1 MSKTANA
8 IQEVSSEED
17 SENVD
22 EIEESENSIII
33 NKENA
38 KLLDASLDLIDK
50 KKRESFINNMRLSVK
65 DPLLDFGNK
74 EIFTETRT
82 KIEMLLKN
90 RREIEIQIEQK
101 VIKTWKIAYLLKKSL
116 TFWINTRMKYTNW
129 LKT

>member
-1 MSKTANA
+1 MSKTATA
-8 IQEVSSEED
+8 IQEVSSEND
-17 SENVD
+17 SENCD

-33 NKENA
+33 NKDKNKEND

-50 KKRESFINNMRLSVK
+50 KKRESFVNNLRLSVK

-90 RREIEIQIEQK
+90 RRDIESQIEQK
-101 VIKTWKIAYLLKKSL
+101 V
-116 TFWINTRMKYTNW
+116 
-129 LKT
+129 

>member
-8 IQEVSSEED
+8 IPEVSSEED

-38 KLLDASLDLIDK
+38 KLLNASLDLIDK
-50 KKRESFINNMRLSVK
+50 KKRESFVNNLRLSVK
-65 DPLLDFGNK
+65 DPMLDFGNK

-82 KIEMLLKN
+82 KIEKLLVS
-90 RREIEIQIEQK
+90 RRDIESQIEQK
-101 VIKTWKIAYLLKKSL
+101 VKKNKSNINFKT
-116 TFWINTRMKYTNW
+116 
-129 LKT
+129 